1 MQVQQLMSQP
11 AIVCHAQDTLNQA
24 AHLMWNHDIG
34 AVAVVND
41 QESLV
46 GIITDRDICM
56 AAYTQ
61 GRPIQDIAV
70 CEIMSKQ
77 VIACAP
83 GDKVKTAEKK
93 MRAHQI
99 RRLPV
104 VGPDGR
110 VQGMLSL
117 NDIAREAH
125 REGDRR
131 SPEVTPAEVARTLAC
146 VCLPREHRE
155 MVSAA

>member
-1 MQVQQLMSQP
+1 MSQP
-11 AIVCHAQDTLNQA
+11 AIVCHAQDMLNQA
-24 AHLMWNHDIG
+24 AHLMWYHDIG
-34 AVAVVND
+34 VVAVVND

-61 GRPIQDIAV
+61 GRPIQEV
-70 CEIMSKQ
+70 SVGEIMTKQ
-77 VIACAP
+77 VISCAP
-83 GDKVKTAEKK
+83 GDKVKSAEKK

-104 VGPDGR
+104 VGLHGR

-117 NDIAREAH
+117 NDIAREAE

-131 SPEVTPAEVARTLAC
+131 SPEVTPAEVAKTLAS

-155 MVSAA
+155 LVSAT